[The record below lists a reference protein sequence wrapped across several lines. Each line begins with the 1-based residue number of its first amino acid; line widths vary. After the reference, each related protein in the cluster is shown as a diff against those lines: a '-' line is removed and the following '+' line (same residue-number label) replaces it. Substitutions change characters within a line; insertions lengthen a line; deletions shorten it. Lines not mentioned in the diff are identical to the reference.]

1 MNNRAA
7 HTVLFLMTLVLSVSG
22 QFSDITDRTGITHVC
37 QSGELLGA
45 GGAFVDINGDDYID
59 LVLAGGA
66 QEDKVYINQ
75 QDNTFA
81 EETWRLQ
88 YDQSDKGVTSG
99 VSIGDIN
106 NDGCKD
112 IFLTTTSESSSNI
125 LLVNNCDG
133 TFSDLSTISG
143 INDANKSVHSI
154 FIDVNGDGFL
164 DIYVINYIRE
174 DRFVSDSTGAATG
187 FDHRCDANLLYIN
200 DGTGRFS
207 DMTEAYGASGNGCAL
222 AVAAHKLGQSG
233 DSLAI
238 MIANDFGA
246 WLQPNETLLIEEG
259 GGVTDVAE
267 SYGLDAQMFGMGIAF
282 TDVNDDGR
290 LDVFVSNLGENR
302 FFVSEET
309 GNYTDQIKQYGLG
322 QSDDIPNHTS
332 WGCDFEDFNGDGY
345 DDLIVARG
353 HIPSAEFLNANM
365 QDTSILYTFDPM
377 TQAFVRSVESQFYVG
392 GRNRGLFTGDID
404 NDGDLDVCIASVSIN
419 AADEISPSSLFRIY
433 ENNFERA
440 HSFLNIDLINQLNR
454 VEDFVQVFVHTDR
467 GVFHKNKTID
477 GSFCSYSDDR
487 VFIGLGDAQ
496 VIDSVTIIWDD
507 NSSSMY
513 STVELNSFI
522 RITQGISDIQDQMDL
537 SVSTSD
543 LTLQNDLIIYPN
555 IIDSGSRTINVLSES
570 DFDQNTQVI
579 LYDMN
584 GRSYIPQYDL
594 SSELIQL
601 TTQFLPAGV
610 YVLSVRDQFQSRNV
624 KVVVSGL

>member
-1 MNNRAA
+1 M
-7 HTVLFLMTLVLSVSG
+7 
-22 QFSDITDRTGITHVC
+22 
-37 QSGELLGA
+37 
-45 GGAFVDINGDDYID
+45 
-59 LVLAGGA
+59 
-66 QEDKVYINQ
+66 
-75 QDNTFA
+75 
-81 EETWRLQ
+81 
-88 YDQSDKGVTSG
+88 
-99 VSIGDIN
+99 
-106 NDGCKD
+106 
-112 IFLTTTSESSSNI
+112 
-125 LLVNNCDG
+125 NNCDG